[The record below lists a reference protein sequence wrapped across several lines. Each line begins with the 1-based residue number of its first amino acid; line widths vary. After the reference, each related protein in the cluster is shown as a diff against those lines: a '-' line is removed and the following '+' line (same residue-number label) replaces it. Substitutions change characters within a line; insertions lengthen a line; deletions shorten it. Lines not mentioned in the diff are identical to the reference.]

1 MTFADS
7 TLCTEERKII
17 INSWQNEVPNWNWVM
32 EMVIVLKAEIV
43 AVWMVSELVKI
54 LFAEKQGPEKQEETG
69 PWKKLALHP

>member
-1 MTFADS
+1 
-7 TLCTEERKII
+7 
-17 INSWQNEVPNWNWVM
+17 M